1 MESGC
6 THLSIVTSILSEDEE
21 GALCFFAVGGSSAG
35 GGRASSGSAAA
46 DAVTCNPLELSPCI
60 GAITSSQP
68 PSRTC
73 CDKVREQRPC
83 LCGYLKDPN
92 LRQYVN
98 SPNARRVAT
107 TCGVPI
113 PTC

>member
-1 MESGC
+1 MKMARSVS
-6 THLSIVTSILSEDEE
+6 LLWAAAVLVV
-21 GALCFFAVGGSSAG
+21 ALLLAA
-35 GGRASSGSAAA
+35 APAA